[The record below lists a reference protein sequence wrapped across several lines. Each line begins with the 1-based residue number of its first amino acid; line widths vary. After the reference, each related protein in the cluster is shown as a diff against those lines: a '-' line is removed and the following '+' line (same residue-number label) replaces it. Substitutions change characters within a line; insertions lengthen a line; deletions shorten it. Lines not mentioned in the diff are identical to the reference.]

1 MFKPP
6 NVRTQ
11 AVQWCLIPKNT
22 SKIKNILRSYIA
34 KYNLYNANIDDCF
47 SYVLDYFYNP
57 DKVYYQNYTQND
69 SEYSIEKYVM
79 ANLNNA
85 FNIYKSQILKK
96 DSYYF
101 NTESENKVNQ
111 YGESYIISDTITDK
125 SLDMFFNNI
134 ENRELIESKYIEIL
148 TILNKYLFKNNYNKK
163 FINNSKKLIIYLFIK
178 PFDYDISKNIKRIS
192 LEIGISQE
200 SISIFLDD
208 IKSKYNNNN
217 EEIVDLYGKIG
228 ELLKIT

>member
-1 MFKPP
+1 MFKSPK
-6 NVRTQ
+6 VRTQ
-11 AVQWCLIPKNT
+11 AIQWCLIPKNT
-22 SKIKNILRSYIA
+22 NKIKNILRSYIT

-96 DSYYF
+96 DSYYS

-111 YGESYIISDTITDK
+111 YGENYIISDTITDK

-148 TILNKYLFKNNYNKK
+148 NILNKYLFKNNYNKK
-163 FINNSKKLIIYLFIK
+163 FISNSKKLIIYLFIK
-178 PFDYDISKNIKRIS
+178 PFDYDISKNIEKIS

-200 SISIFLDD
+200 SITIFLDD
-208 IKSKYNNNN
+208 IKSKYSNNN

>member
-1 MFKPP
+1 M
-6 NVRTQ
+6 
-11 AVQWCLIPKNT
+11 
-22 SKIKNILRSYIA
+22 
-34 KYNLYNANIDDCF
+34 
-47 SYVLDYFYNP
+47 LDYFYNP

-101 NTESENKVNQ
+101 NTESENKINQ

-125 SLDMFFNNI
+125 SLDVFFNNV
-134 ENRELIESKYIEIL
+134 ENKELIESKYTEIIN
-148 TILNKYLFKNNYNKK
+148 ILNKYLFKNNYNKK
-163 FINNSKKLIIYLFIK
+163 FIEKSKQLILYLFIK
-178 PFDYDISKNIKRIS
+178 PFDYTISKNIEKIS

-200 SISIFLDD
+200 SIAIFLDD
-208 IKSKYNNNN
+208 IKSKYNNND
-217 EEIVDLYGKIG
+217 EDIVDLYRKIG